1 MAGLF
6 NRKKSDPMWDHFIN
20 RPPAD
25 PDSDLVAA
33 LGRGGE
39 GRVFPVK
46 SNEPDPVVMSQN
58 LKHLARWWGADLVG
72 IVPLPPGH
80 DQVVTPSGDAQPNS
94 GADAPTSNWFVV
106 VCALF
111 SEYDPEVAKGTGGQF
126 VRQRGA
132 VVVQHLGAFIRE
144 TGFRAAKATFDPI
157 PLAESAGLGKVD
169 RQGKLKVEGKLKGK
183 ARLRSRDPGR
193 RHQPS
198 LGGGQSSRAGA
209 INNNHDFPILNLRYH

>member
-1 MAGLF
+1 
-6 NRKKSDPMWDHFIN
+6 MWDHFIN
-20 RPPAD
+20 RPPVD
-25 PDSDLVAA
+25 PNGDLVTA
-33 LGRGGE
+33 LVGGRE

-46 SNEPDPVVMSQN
+46 SNEPDPVVMSEN

-80 DQVVTPSGDAQPNS
+80 DQVVIPSGNAGPEDAQPDSQPDS
-94 GADAPTSNWFVV
+94 GADDPAASWFVV

-111 SEYDPEVAKGTGGQF
+111 SEYDPEVSKGVGGQF

-144 TGFRAAKATFDPI
+144 TGFRASKAAFDPV

-169 RQGKLKVEGKLKGK
+169 RQGNLKVDGKRGYVHLTQ
-183 ARLRSRDPGR
+183 AVVTNLPLAVDRPAAPG
-193 RHQPS
+193 Q
-198 LGGGQSSRAGA
+198 
-209 INNNHDFPILNLRYH
+209 

>member
-1 MAGLF
+1 MSGLF

-20 RPPAD
+20 RPPV
-25 PDSDLVAA
+25 DSNGDLAAA
-33 LGRGGE
+33 LVGGRE

-58 LKHLARWWGADLVG
+58 LKHLARWWGADFVG
-72 IVPLPPGH
+72 IVPLPPGQG
-80 DQVVTPSGDAQPNS
+80 QVVIPSGDAEPEDAPPDAQPHS
-94 GADAPTSNWFVV
+94 GAYEPTANWFVV
-106 VCALF
+106 VCALL

-144 TGFRAAKATFDPI
+144 TGFRAAKAAFDPI

-169 RQGKLKVEGKLKGK
+169 RRGKLKMDGKSGYVHVTQAVVTNLPL
-183 ARLRSRDPGR
+183 AVDNPAVPGR
-193 RHQPS
+193 
-198 LGGGQSSRAGA
+198 
-209 INNNHDFPILNLRYH
+209 

>member
-1 MAGLF
+1 
-6 NRKKSDPMWDHFIN
+6 MWDHFIN
-20 RPPAD
+20 RPPVD
-25 PDSDLVAA
+25 PNGDLVTA
-33 LGRGGE
+33 LVGGRE

-46 SNEPDPVVMSQN
+46 SNEPDPVVMSEN

-80 DQVVTPSGDAQPNS
+80 HQAVIPSGNAGPEDAQSDSQPDS
-94 GADAPTSNWFVV
+94 GADDPAASWFVV

-111 SEYDPEVAKGTGGQF
+111 SEYDPEVSKGVGGQF

-144 TGFRAAKATFDPI
+144 TGFRASKAAFDPV

-169 RQGKLKVEGKLKGK
+169 RQGNLKVDGKRGYVHLTQ
-183 ARLRSRDPGR
+183 AVVTNLPLAVDRPAAPG
-193 RHQPS
+193 Q
-198 LGGGQSSRAGA
+198 
-209 INNNHDFPILNLRYH
+209 